1 MKAEN
6 ETANR
11 NERIEQKIDYCK
23 LKNIALNKSANLEQV
38 KLTEK
43 GRRNRLLYSLGAT
56 IMGPYL
62 VADPKGAEDG
72 WTPDGVLVSL

>member
-6 ETANR
+6 ETATR

-43 GRRNRLLYSLGAT
+43 VQELKKPASLNHVG
-56 IMGPYL
+56 GF
-62 VADPKGAEDG
+62 VVNKNFHQRVG
-72 WTPDGVLVSL
+72 

>member
-6 ETANR
+6 ETATR

-43 GRRNRLLYSLGAT
+43 VQDRAAQCIDKEILISKNCNIDIDIEIDKR
-56 IMGPYL
+56 
-62 VADPKGAEDG
+62 VF
-72 WTPDGVLVSL
+72 